1 MKLVL
6 ATICFVCFFFVTMT
20 MASTASVYFKT
31 PINFSGTGCPTGSF
45 NVTGENTPTLSL
57 LFDSYDAAQGMGS
70 ASGLERSSC
79 NFAVPLHVPEGYQV
93 SQIFADWRGYSTGQ
107 TEFSREYF
115 LPGGGEGIVKTTNPS
130 GDYMIRD
137 EGLIYES
144 NSRCGQDITL
154 RINSSVH
161 ALEDASYIAMDSLDI
176 KNTLELHVEWKR
188 CGNMFLQSV
197 IPLLLQ

>member
-1 MKLVL
+1 MRLVL

-20 MASTASVYFKT
+20 VASTASVYFKA

-45 NVTGENTPTLSL
+45 NVTGENTATLSL
-57 LFDSYDAAQGMGS
+57 LFDSYDAGMNS
-70 ASGLERSSC
+70 VSGMPRTSC
-79 NFAVPLHVPEGYQV
+79 NFAVPLHVPEGYQI
-93 SQIFADWRGYSTGQ
+93 SQILADWRGYSTGK

-130 GDYMIRD
+130 EDYMIRD
-137 EGLIYES
+137 EGLFYES
-144 NSRCGQDITL
+144 NPRSGQDITL

-188 CGNMFLQSV
+188 CVSFLQSV